1 MSEKDPVKIQDYA
14 IIGDCRGAALIRRGG
29 SLDWLCWPRFDSPA
43 ILAGLLDR
51 DRGGHWQIAPCPP
64 GRIERRYVGNSN
76 VLETLF
82 DTPGGTAVLIDLMP
96 VASEEYKRRTT
107 LPDHEILRQIECA
120 RGEVQI
126 AVDFQPRSGYGLSP
140 VKIRSAGKL
149 GLRMEVG
156 RGVYWLRGTHP
167 VNTARDAL
175 RAEFRLR
182 AGERAQFSLSYTED
196 APAVLPCLGE
206 KAAERI
212 RTSQQWWQQWAARAK
227 YEGRYPEAVIRSAL
241 ILKLLTYAPSGAVI
255 AAATSSLPERIGAG
269 LNWDYRYC
277 WLRDASLTV
286 RALIGLGYWEEAH
299 AFLSWMLHA
308 TRLTQPE
315 LHIVYTVF
323 GETAPQEREL
333 HHLRGFLDSRP
344 VRIGNEARSQLQ
356 LDVYGEVVDA
366 AAQFAFHGHR
376 FDRITQRALV
386 NIGKFVVANWRR
398 ADEGI
403 WEPRSGRQHH
413 THSRLLCWAALD
425 RLEKLASEGLLE
437 HAPAQQFAE
446 EREAIRKNIRDQGW
460 NSDLRSY
467 VSTLGG
473 NELDASLLLLS
484 WYGFESAGCERM
496 QRTYSAIDAALR
508 AGPGLLYRYQREPAE
523 GAFGICSFWEAEY
536 LALGGGS
543 VQDSRVKFEQL
554 LRYANDLGL
563 YAEEV
568 DPGSGDALGNYP
580 QAFTHV
586 GLINAALSLHER
598 EQGVQQLAHRKQ
610 SAGPAIAE
618 QASDKYA

>member
-1 MSEKDPVKIQDYA
+1 MSEKDLLKIQDYA
-14 IIGDCRGAALIRRGG
+14 IIGDCRGAALIRRDG

-43 ILAGLLDR
+43 IFAGLLDR
-51 DRGGHWQIAPCPP
+51 DRGGHWQIAPCPS

-82 DTPGGTAVLIDLMP
+82 ETPSGTAVLIDLMP

-107 LPDHEILRQIECA
+107 LPDQEILRQIECA

-126 AVDFQPRSGYGLSP
+126 AVDFQPRSGYGSSP

-167 VNTARDAL
+167 VNAARDAL

-182 AGERAQFSLSYTED
+182 AGERAQFSLSFTED

-206 KAAERI
+206 KATERI
-212 RTSQQWWQQWAARAK
+212 WTSQQWWQQWAARAK

-269 LNWDYRYC
+269 LK
-277 WLRDASLTV
+277 LR
-286 RALIGLGYWEEAH
+286 
-299 AFLSWMLHA
+299 
-308 TRLTQPE
+308 
-315 LHIVYTVF
+315 
-323 GETAPQEREL
+323 
-333 HHLRGFLDSRP
+333 HLRGFLDSRP

-376 FDRITQRALV
+376 FDRVTQRVLA

-413 THSRLLCWAALD
+413 THSRLLCWTALD
-425 RLEKLASEGLLE
+425 RLQKLASEGLLE
-437 HAPAQQFAE
+437 HAPPQQFAE
-446 EREAIRKNIRDQGW
+446 EREAIRKNIPDQGW
-460 NSDLRSY
+460 NSDSRSY

-473 NELDASLLLLS
+473 HELDASLLLLS

-543 VQDSRVKFEQL
+543 VQDSRAKFEQL

-568 DPGSGDALGNYP
+568 DPSSGDALGNYP

-598 EQGVQQLAHRKQ
+598 EQGVQQLSHRKQ
-610 SAGPAIAE
+610 SAGPTIAE

>member
-1 MSEKDPVKIQDYA
+1 MSEKGPLKIQDYA
-14 IIGDCRGAALIRRGG
+14 IIGDCRGAALIGRDG

-43 ILAGLLDR
+43 IFARLLDR
-51 DRGGHWQIAPCPP
+51 DRGGHWQIGPCPP
-64 GRIERRYVGNSN
+64 GRIKRRYVGNSN

-82 DTPGGTAVLIDLMP
+82 DTPSGTAVLIDLMP
-96 VASEEYKRRTT
+96 VASEEYKRRVII
-107 LPDHEILRQIECA
+107 PDHEILRQIECVS
-120 RGEVQI
+120 GEVQVE
-126 AVDFQPRSGYGLSP
+126 ANFQPRSGYGLSP
-140 VKIRSAGKL
+140 VKIRDGGKL

-156 RGVYWLRGTHP
+156 RGVYWLRSTHS
-167 VNTARDAL
+167 VKAGRDTVHAQ
-175 RAEFRLR
+175 FRLR

-196 APAVLPCLGE
+196 APAVLPYLGE
-206 KAAERI
+206 KATERI
-212 RTSQQWWQQWAARAK
+212 RTSQRWWEEWAARAK
-227 YEGRYPEAVIRSAL
+227 YGGPYREAVIRSAL
-241 ILKLLTYAPSGAVI
+241 ILKLLTYASSGAVI
-255 AAATSSLPERIGAG
+255 AAATSSLPERIGAD

-315 LHIVYTVF
+315 LRIVYTVF
-323 GETAPQEREL
+323 GENAPQEREL
-333 HHLRGFLDSRP
+333 HYLQGYLDSRP

-376 FDRITQRALV
+376 FDRVTQRVLI
-386 NIGKFVVANWRR
+386 NIGKFVAANWRCP
-398 ADEGI
+398 DEGI

-413 THSRLLCWAALD
+413 THSRLLCWTALD
-425 RLEKLASEGLLE
+425 RLHKLASDGLLE

-473 NELDASLLLLS
+473 HELDASLLLLS
-484 WYGFESAGCERM
+484 WYGFERAGCERM
-496 QRTYSAIDAALR
+496 QQTYSAIDAALR
-508 AGPGLLYRYQREPAE
+508 AGPGLLYRYKREPAE

-543 VQDSRVKFEQL
+543 VQDTRATFEQL
-554 LRYANDLGL
+554 LHYANDLGL

-568 DPGSGDALGNYP
+568 DAGSGDALGNYP

-610 SAGPAIAE
+610 SAEPANHE
-618 QASDKYA
+618 QVSDRHA